1 MGVLDNINKLLIKNG
16 ITGSKMCGDIGL
28 SSGVYSQWKSGHS
41 SPSKKTL
48 HNIAEYFGITYDDLI
63 SGNLEKEKTP
73 AQTSESL
80 SGLDQELIRVIL
92 SLSDAEK
99 ASLYAFLSTHK
110 REE

>member
-1 MGVLDNINKLLIKNG
+1 VDEISRIDQILKKRG
-16 ITGSKMCGDIGL
+16 ISGYKMTKDLGL
-28 SSGVYSQWKSGHS
+28 SSGIYSQWVT
-41 SPSKKTL
+41 KKTKPSL
-48 HNIAEYFGITYDDLI
+48 RTLRMIAEYLDVSVEYLLTGE
-63 SGNLEKEKTP
+63 EKEKTP